1 MNKDSQEVFRM
12 MGELGTKGPI
22 SEAIGDNTVDNMM
35 DELTRSTNIEL
46 GKFVSSLLNTN
57 INLFLHSYNLPQY
70 EEFRSSFRLVLNRYQ
85 VMDGSEQGDLFRKIE
100 NMFKD
105 IFISKFGDLGPEV
118 AEVIAQR
125 YAVQMVDMLKKNS
138 VQANVD
144 LDQDREGV
152 YY

>member
-1 MNKDSQEVFRM
+1 MDKDSQEIFRM
-12 MGELGTKGPI
+12 MGELGTRGPI
-22 SEAIGDNTVDNMM
+22 SEAIGDNTVDNMI

-57 INLFLHSYNLPQY
+57 INLFQHSYNLPQY
-70 EEFRSSFRLVLNRYQ
+70 EEFRSSFQMILNRYQ

-125 YAVQMVDMLKKNS
+125 YAVQMVDTLKKNS
-138 VQANVD
+138 IQANVD

-152 YY
+152 FY

>member
-22 SEAIGDNTVDNMM
+22 SEAIGDNTVDNMV

-57 INLFLHSYNLPQY
+57 INLFLHSYSLPQY
-70 EEFRSSFRLVLNRYQ
+70 EEFRATFRHVLSRYQ
-85 VMDGSEQGDLFRKIE
+85 VMDGMEQGDLFRKIE

-125 YAVQMVDMLKKNS
+125 YSNQMIDMLKKNS

-144 LDQDREGV
+144 LDSDREGV